1 MFGKMSSGT
10 NPTIYALSGAI
21 LGVSIICVLLV
32 MLGQGSKA
40 DLALRPGLNFARSAK

>member
-21 LGVSIICVLLV
+21 LGASIICVFLVLLS
-32 MLGQGSKA
+32 QGSKG
-40 DLALRPGLNFARSAK
+40 RHRV